1 MSTNSRLIVAVVLS
15 LGVVL
20 AFGLLGDLWKDDPG
34 SSGGG
39 AEVAGAA
46 APAPDAASV
55 ATAAPPGVPSAT
67 VAETA
72 PVVSPAPV
80 AAEVE
85 VPAAPAAPVSAQV
98 EVPAAPAAPV
108 SATEAGSASAPAP
121 AAPPAATSP
130 AQERREKLENGAVT
144 ALVSSRRGAL
154 VSWKLKEPRFDETV
168 AGGRVPL
175 DLAATVDGAMGLY
188 CYQAADVQGNYA
200 DVCPDEYELRREGEV
215 VVLEGVPRPGAR
227 VRVRQT
233 LQLGT
238 PDNPYVVRRS
248 IFLAPAAAG
257 QVVQNLVLWTS
268 VAHPALR
275 EKSSGGFF
283 SPAANTQN
291 GLCRVNGE
299 LGRTEREDVSSG
311 SRSHGSIGW
320 VGVED
325 MYFLSA
331 LGFEKKDPPNRRD
344 FCVLDVLGAE
354 DRQPLRATLQFA
366 PMDLSGERVFELV
379 GHLGPKSL
387 DLLRSVAVLGGLDEA
402 VDFGWFG
409 PLCIVMLR
417 IMEFFYSLV
426 SIWGVAIILLT
437 VLVKLVLLPLTHWS
451 TMSMRRMSALKPL
464 LDEIN
469 EKYKDDKA
477 RKNQA
482 VMDLYRTHKVNP
494 LGGCFP
500 LLLQMPIWIAL
511 YRMLGASTELYHV
524 SFLYLPDLTRADP
537 YYVLPVV
544 LGISMFVQQKMTPTT
559 VDSAQ
564 AKVMLYGM
572 PIMFTVFML
581 FLPSGLN
588 LYIFTNTL
596 LSIAQQQIYNRLVPL
611 PAVHAAKGTAPA
623 PKPAAAADTAA
634 GGERRGR
641 SRRKR

>member
-1 MSTNSRLIVAVVLS
+1 MSTNTRLIVAVILS

-20 AFGLLGDLWKDDPG
+20 AFGLLEGLWKDDQGPG
-34 SSGGG
+34 RDAAAA
-39 AEVAGAA
+39 AEASASAPPPVAATAGAA
-46 APAPDAASV
+46 EP
-55 ATAAPPGVPSAT
+55 AAPVEAVEPA
-67 VAETA
+67 A
-72 PVVSPAPV
+72 PV
-80 AAEVE
+80 
-85 VPAAPAAPVSAQV
+85 APAAPSA
-98 EVPAAPAAPV
+98 EASSASSSVPA
-108 SATEAGSASAPAP
+108 TPAP
-121 AAPPAATSP
+121 AASP
-130 AQERREKLENGAVT
+130 MPERREKIENEAV
-144 ALVSSRRGAL
+144 AAVVSSRRGAL
-154 VSWKLKEPRFDETV
+154 VAWKLKDPRFDETV

-175 DLAATVDGAMGLY
+175 DLAATADGVGGLY
-188 CYQAADVQGNYA
+188 CYLAADVQGGYA
-200 DVCPDEYELRREGEV
+200 DVCPDQYLLRRQGDA

-233 LQLGT
+233 LRLGA
-238 PDNPYVVRRS
+238 PGNPYVLRRS
-248 IFLAPAAAG
+248 ITLAPAAPG
-257 QVVQNLVLWTS
+257 QVVQNLVVWTS

-275 EKSSGGFF
+275 NKPSGGWL
-283 SPAANTQN
+283 SPATNKQQ
-291 GLCRVNGE
+291 GLCWVNGE
-299 LGRTEREDVSSG
+299 LGRTERDDVSPS

-325 MYFLSA
+325 TYFLSA

-344 FCVLDVLGAE
+344 FCVLDVLAAE
-354 DRQPLRATLQFA
+354 TRQPLRATLQFA
-366 PMDLSGERVFELV
+366 PMDLGGERTFELT

-387 DLLRSVAVLGGLDEA
+387 DLLRSIPALEGLDEA
-402 VDFGWFG
+402 VDYGWFG

-417 IMEFFYSLV
+417 IMEFFHSLV
-426 SIWGVAIILLT
+426 SVWGVAIILLT

-451 TMSMRRMSALKPL
+451 TVSMRRMSALKPL

-482 VMDLYRTHKVNP
+482 MMDLYRTHKVNP

-524 SFLYLPDLTRADP
+524 SFLYLPDLTQADP
-537 YYVLPVV
+537 YYILPAV
-544 LGISMFVQQKMTPTT
+544 LGVSMFVQQKMTPTT

-572 PIMFTVFML
+572 PILFTVFML

-611 PAVHAAKGTAPA
+611 PVLQAAKGTAPA
-623 PKPAAAADTAA
+623 PKPAAAPPAAD
-634 GGERRGR
+634 GERPRTR
-641 SRRKR
+641 ARRKR

>member
-1 MSTNSRLIVAVVLS
+1 MSTNTRLIVAVVLS

-20 AFGLLGDLWKDDPG
+20 AFGLLEDLWKDDRD
-34 SSGGG
+34 SSGRG
-39 AEVAGAA
+39 AAAAGSDASTPVAA
-46 APAPDAASV
+46 APAAASDASAPSVAPAVADAA
-55 ATAAPPGVPSAT
+55 
-67 VAETA
+67 TA
-72 PVVSPAPV
+72 PAPS
-80 AAEVE
+80 
-85 VPAAPAAPVSAQV
+85 VPAA
-98 EVPAAPAAPV
+98 VPAPA
-108 SATEAGSASAPAP
+108 EASSASAPAP
-121 AAPPAATSP
+121 AAAPPAAP
-130 AQERREKLENGAVT
+130 LLREQRERLENEAVS
-144 ALVSSRRGAL
+144 AVVSSRRGAL
-154 VSWKLKEPRFDETV
+154 VSWRLKDPRFDETV

-175 DLAATVDGAMGLY
+175 DLAATADGVTGLY

-200 DVCPDEYELRREGEV
+200 DVCPDDYVVRRQGET
-215 VVLEGVPRPGAR
+215 VVLEGVPRPGSR

-233 LQLGT
+233 LRLGT
-238 PDNPYVVRRS
+238 PENPYAVRRT
-248 IFLAPAAAG
+248 IVLAPIEPG
-257 QVVQNLVLWTS
+257 QVVQNLVVWMS

-275 EKSSGGFF
+275 NKPSGGWL
-283 SPAANTQN
+283 SPSTNKQR
-291 GLCRVNGE
+291 GLCWVNGE
-299 LGRTEREDVSSG
+299 LGRTDRGDVSSS

-325 MYFLSA
+325 TYFLSA

-344 FCVLDVLGAE
+344 FCVLDILGAE
-354 DRQPLRATLQFA
+354 TRQPLRATLQFA
-366 PMDLSGERVFELV
+366 PMDLGGERTFELT

-387 DLLRSVAVLGGLDEA
+387 DLLRGIPALPGLDEA
-402 VDFGWFG
+402 VDYGWFG

-417 IMEFFYSLV
+417 IMEFFHSLV
-426 SIWGVAIILLT
+426 SVWGVAIILLT

-451 TMSMRRMSALKPL
+451 TVSMRRMSALKPL

-482 VMDLYRTHKVNP
+482 MMDLYRTHKVNP

-524 SFLYLPDLTRADP
+524 SFLYLPDLTQADP
-537 YYVLPVV
+537 YYVLPAV

-572 PIMFTVFML
+572 PILFTVFML

-611 PAVHAAKGTAPA
+611 PVLQAAKGTTPA
-623 PKPAAAADTAA
+623 PKPAAGAPVAD
-634 GGERRGR
+634 GGQPRGR

>member
-1 MSTNSRLIVAVVLS
+1 VSTNTRLIVAVVLS

-20 AFGLLGDLWKDDPG
+20 AFGLLEDLWKDDHG
-34 SSGGG
+34 SSRRGT
-39 AEVAGAA
+39 AVAA
-46 APAPDAASV
+46 ADASAPARATPGTADVPAPAAAAA
-55 ATAAPPGVPSAT
+55 ATPGTTDVP
-67 VAETA
+67 
-72 PVVSPAPV
+72 
-80 AAEVE
+80 
-85 VPAAPAAPVSAQV
+85 APAAPVAS
-98 EVPAAPAAPV
+98 AAPAE
-108 SATEAGSASAPAP
+108 ATSASVPAP
-121 AAPPAATSP
+121 AAPPPVSP
-130 AQERREKLENGAVT
+130 LREQREKIENEAV
-144 ALVSSRRGAL
+144 AAVVSSRRGAL
-154 VSWKLKEPRFDETV
+154 VSWKLKDPRFDETV

-175 DLAATVDGAMGLY
+175 DLAATADGVTGLY

-200 DVCPDEYELRREGEV
+200 DVCPDEYVLRRQGET

-233 LQLGT
+233 LRLGT
-238 PDNPYVVRRS
+238 PEDPYALHRTIV
-248 IFLAPAAAG
+248 LAPLDPG
-257 QVVQNLVLWTS
+257 QVVQNLVVWTS

-275 EKSSGGFF
+275 HKPSGGWL
-283 SPAANTQN
+283 SPATNKQR
-291 GLCRVNGE
+291 GLCWVNGE
-299 LGRTEREDVSSG
+299 LGRTDREDVSSS

-325 MYFLSA
+325 TYFLSA

-344 FCVLDVLGAE
+344 FCVLDIVGAE
-354 DRQPLRATLQFA
+354 TRQPLRATLQFA
-366 PMDLSGERVFELV
+366 PTDLGGERTFELT

-387 DLLRSVAVLGGLDEA
+387 DLLRAVAALPGLDEA
-402 VDFGWFG
+402 VDYGWFG

-417 IMEFFYSLV
+417 IMEFFHSLV
-426 SIWGVAIILLT
+426 SVWGVAIILLT

-451 TMSMRRMSALKPL
+451 TVSMRRMSALKPL

-482 VMDLYRTHKVNP
+482 MMDLYRTHKVNP

-524 SFLYLPDLTRADP
+524 SFLYLPDLTQADP
-537 YYVLPVV
+537 YYVLPAV
-544 LGISMFVQQKMTPTT
+544 LGVSMFVQQKMTPTT

-572 PIMFTVFML
+572 PILFTAFML

-611 PAVHAAKGTAPA
+611 PVLQAAKGTTPA
-623 PKPAAAADTAA
+623 PKPAAGTPPAD
-634 GGERRGR
+634 GGPPHGR